1 MQLFSQLHNEQ
12 SNCGSTSQSPIRKI
26 KVKITVKS
34 ANLNCLNSGGEWE
47 EANELNTNTKKAVGM
62 CITHCA
68 TVNADRWVFYKLKQ
82 GSDPIQSQ
90 TYYVKQVLFNGEG
103 TVSVD

>member
-1 MQLFSQLHNEQ
+1 
-12 SNCGSTSQSPIRKI
+12 
-26 KVKITVKS
+26 
-34 ANLNCLNSGGEWE
+34 
-47 EANELNTNTKKAVGM
+47 M

-103 TVSVD
+103 TVSCEYGLKLSHHLHLHAN